1 MNDDPLQSVYAYVE
15 RAYLRLQAGDL
26 LTRCLEESSV
36 SPVQQLVEGLVLAGP
51 QSLQA
56 LREALAEARQ
66 RKVQVQD
73 DLNQL
78 YQNLEKSLNSYGVR
92 LGSEA
97 LPLVLQ
103 QTPDQFLTLLKGL
116 PVTDAEMQSTCLQIF
131 RDSQD
136 LVENLASRIV
146 LLGEVELYLQDWL
159 LGVAYQTLGVVLGGF
174 AAQNNP
180 QTTVYN

>member
-1 MNDDPLQSVYAYVE
+1 MDDDPLQSVYAYVE

-36 SPVQQLVEGLVLAGP
+36 TPVQQLVEGLVLAGP

-56 LREALAEARQ
+56 LREVLAEARK

-78 YQNLEKSLNSYGVR
+78 YQNLDKSLNSYNVR
-92 LGSEA
+92 LGSESI
-97 LPLVLQ
+97 PVTLQ
-103 QTPDQFLTLLKGL
+103 QTPERFLTLLKGL
-116 PVTDAEMQSTCLQIF
+116 PVTDEETQVTCLQIF

-136 LVENLASRIV
+136 LVDNLTSRMV

-159 LGVAYQTLGVVLGGF
+159 WGLAYQTVRQTLPTVSV
-174 AAQNNP
+174 APASPAQ
-180 QTTVYN
+180 